1 MSKLAL
7 EIGCEEIPAKLILP
21 AIQFLKAGFCKILT
35 DSGIGFEEPKTI
47 ATARRIGLYFES
59 VESEGPSSEKQEKG
73 PPKNLC
79 FQNDQPTKALLGF
92 AQKVNIKPEDVQ
104 FVNIGGTEYAAA
116 SIKIEG
122 RKLPDIITNDLP
134 KIVISFPH
142 PHSMRWDETGVSWVR
157 PIRWIVALQDDT
169 VIPCK
174 IASTSSGRC
183 TKTPRSKK
191 TCDVEIKTASD
202 YLKTLGDIGVYGNLE
217 ERKEYIYSQAVSQA
231 HSKGLKAVKNDILLE
246 ELAGIV
252 EKPLVVTG
260 EFPQDYIDSTPDL
273 VLRSVLISDL
283 RFIPFEKDGKL
294 SNKFGLVV
302 NGTEDVVPMAMA
314 GELKVLMGRLS
325 DAKFFFAEDRKHSL
339 QDFASKLNGI
349 AFMKNLG
356 TLADKTDRML
366 KISQALDFGIDKTS
380 LSKAISLAK
389 ADLATSVVRE
399 HDDLQGQIGGLY
411 ASLDGVDS
419 KVSDAIAQQYKPA
432 GESDEIPSTMLGQA
446 VSLID
451 KADSFVNL
459 VSSGNI
465 PKSSADPLGVRR
477 FAFGLLRILIE
488 GEVNVD
494 LQKLLEVCESFAV
507 KRNPKA
513 VEESMDF
520 LKARLE
526 NLLKSKGYRYDAIRA
541 SLSRGM
547 SDLKVTLERIQAIQ
561 EKYSD
566 AKFAGIIATT
576 KRLNNILKDW
586 KTTEFDE
593 KLFVED
599 VEKRFAEFA
608 INIAEEIKSAKTSI
622 QELETISRLT
632 GPAEEYFGSIMVNAE
647 DEKIRTNRKNFLS
660 WLLAQI
666 RRVADFVEIA
676 I

>member
-1 MSKLAL
+1 MNKLTI
-7 EIGCEEIPAKLILP
+7 EIGCEEMPAKLILP
-21 AIQFLKAGFCKILT
+21 AIQHLKAGLCKALS
-35 DSGIGFEEPKTI
+35 DSGIKFEEPKTV
-47 ATARRIGLYFES
+47 ATARRLGLYFDL
-59 VESEGPSSEKQEKG
+59 VETVGPSSEKQEKG

-92 AQKVNIKPEDVQ
+92 AQKVNIKPEEVQ
-104 FVNIGGTEYAAA
+104 FANIGGTDYAAA
-116 SIKIEG
+116 TVKIEG
-122 RKLPDIITNDLP
+122 RKLSDIVAVDLP
-134 KIVISFPH
+134 KIILSFPH

-157 PIRWIVALQDDT
+157 PIRWIVALQDDK
-169 VIPCK
+169 ILPCQ
-174 IASTSSGRC
+174 IASTVSGKV

-191 TCDVEIKTASD
+191 TTDVEIKSAST
-202 YLKTLGDIGVYGNLE
+202 YLQTLKDIGVSGNYE
-217 ERKEYIYSQAVSQA
+217 ERKDFIFSQASSQA
-231 HSKGLKAVKNDILLE
+231 QSAGLKAVKIDSLLE

-252 EKPLVVTG
+252 ERPLVVTG
-260 EFPQDYIDSTPDL
+260 EFPQEYIDSTPDL

-283 RFIPFEKDGKL
+283 RFIPFEKDRKL
-294 SNKFGLVV
+294 SNKFGLVI
-302 NGTEDVVPMAMA
+302 NGTEDVAPLAMA

-339 QDFASKLNGI
+339 NDFAAKLSGI

-356 TLADKTDRML
+356 TLANKTDRMV
-366 KISQALDFGIDKTS
+366 KIAQSMDFGVDKTS
-380 LSKAISLAK
+380 LSKALSLAK

-411 ASLDGVDS
+411 ASLDGQS
-419 KVSDAIAQQYKPA
+419 EEVSNAVAQQYKPA
-432 GESDEIPSTMLGQA
+432 GESDEIPSAKLGQV

-451 KADSFVNL
+451 KADSFMNL

-477 FAFGLLRILIE
+477 FAFGLLRILLE
-488 GEVNVD
+488 GEVCVD
-494 LQKLLEVCESFAV
+494 LSKLLEVCESFAV

-513 VEESMDF
+513 VEEGLDF

-526 NLLKSKGYRYDAIRA
+526 NLLKSKGYRYDAVRA
-541 SLSRGM
+541 SLSRGLT
-547 SDLKVTLERIQAIQ
+547 DLKVTLERIQTIQ
-561 EKYSD
+561 ENYSD
-566 AKFAGIIATT
+566 AKFAGIVATT

-586 KTTEFDE
+586 KTCEFDE

-599 VEKRFAEFA
+599 VEKRFADFA
-608 INIAEEIKSAKTSI
+608 KNITEELKSAKTSLS
-622 QELETISRLT
+622 ELETISKLT
-632 GPAEEYFGSIMVNAE
+632 DPAEEYFNNIMVNAD

-666 RRVADFVEIA
+666 RGVADFVEIA

>member
-1 MSKLAL
+1 MNKLAI
-7 EIGCEEIPAKLILP
+7 EIGCEEMPAKLILP
-21 AIQFLKAGFCKILT
+21 AIQHLKTGLCKALS
-35 DSGIGFEEPKTI
+35 DCGIKFEEPKTI
-47 ATARRIGLYFES
+47 ATARRLGLYFDS
-59 VESEGPSSEKQEKG
+59 VETEGPSSEKQEKG

-92 AQKVNIKPEDVQ
+92 AQKVNIKPEEVQ
-104 FVNIGGTEYAAA
+104 FANIGGTDYASATV
-116 SIKIEG
+116 KIEG
-122 RKLPDIITNDLP
+122 RKLSDIVAVDLP
-134 KIVISFPH
+134 KIVLSFPH

-157 PIRWIVALQDDT
+157 PIRWIVALQDDK
-169 VIPCK
+169 ILPCQ
-174 IASTSSGRC
+174 IASTVSGNA

-191 TCDVEIKTASD
+191 TADIEIKSAST
-202 YLKTLGDIGVYGNLE
+202 YLQTLKDIGVSGNYE
-217 ERKEYIYSQAVSQA
+217 ERMGFIFDQATSQAQSA
-231 HSKGLKAVKNDILLE
+231 GLKAVKNDSLLE

-252 EKPLVVTG
+252 ERPLVITG
-260 EFPQDYIDSTPDL
+260 EFSQEYIDSTPDL
-273 VLRSVLISDL
+273 VLRSVLVSDL

-302 NGTEDVVPMAMA
+302 NGTEDVAPLAMA

-339 QDFASKLNGI
+339 NDFAAKLSGI

-356 TLADKTDRML
+356 TLANKTDRMV
-366 KISQALDFGIDKTS
+366 KIAQSLDFGVDKTS
-380 LSKAISLAK
+380 LSKALSLAK

-411 ASLDGVDS
+411 ASLDGQNAD
-419 KVSDAIAQQYKPA
+419 VSSAIAQQYKPA
-432 GESDEIPSTMLGQA
+432 GESDEIPSTRLGQA

-459 VSSGNI
+459 VSSGNL

-477 FAFGLLRILIE
+477 FAFGLLRILLE
-488 GEVNVD
+488 GEVSVD
-494 LQKLLEVCESFAV
+494 LSKLLEVCESFTV

-513 VEESMDF
+513 VEEGLDF

-526 NLLKSKGYRYDAIRA
+526 NLLKSKGYRYDAVRA
-541 SLSRGM
+541 SLSRGLT
-547 SDLKVTLERIQAIQ
+547 DLKVTLERVQAIQ

-566 AKFAGIIATT
+566 AKFAGIVATT

-586 KTTEFDE
+586 KTCEFDD

-599 VEKRFAEFA
+599 VEKRFADFA
-608 INIAEEIKSAKTSI
+608 KNISEELKSTKTSLS
-622 QELETISRLT
+622 ELETISKLT
-632 GPAEEYFGSIMVNAE
+632 DPAEEYFNNIMVNAD

-660 WLLAQI
+660 WLLTQI
-666 RRVADFVEIA
+666 RGVADFVEIA

>member
-1 MSKLAL
+1 MSKFTI
-7 EIGCEEIPAKLILP
+7 EIGCEEMPAKLILP
-21 AIQFLKAGFCKILT
+21 AIQHLKAGFCKVLT
-35 DSGIGFEEPKTI
+35 DSGIKFVEPETI
-47 ATARRIGLYFES
+47 ATARRIGLYFDS

-92 AQKVNIKPEDVQ
+92 AQKVNVKPEEVQ
-104 FVNIGGTEYAAA
+104 FSNIGGTEYALATV
-116 SIKIEG
+116 KIEG
-122 RKLPDIITNDLP
+122 KKLADLVANDLP
-134 KIVISFPH
+134 KIVLSFPH
-142 PHSMRWDETGVSWVR
+142 PHSMRWDESGVSWVR
-157 PIRWIVALQDDT
+157 PIRWLIALHDDK
-169 VIPCK
+169 VLPCQ
-174 IASTSSGRC
+174 IASTKSGNI

-191 TCDVEIKTASD
+191 TTDIEIKSAST
-202 YLKTLGDIGVYGNLE
+202 YLQTLKDIGISGNYQQ
-217 ERKEYIYSQAVSQA
+217 RMDFIFNQAASQAQA
-231 HSKGLKAVKNDILLE
+231 KGLKAVKNESLLE

-252 EKPLVVTG
+252 ERPLVVTG
-260 EFPQDYIDSTPDL
+260 EFPQEYIDSTPDL

-294 SNKFGLVV
+294 SNSFGLVV
-302 NGTEDVVPMAMA
+302 NGTEDVAPLAMA

-339 QDFASKLNGI
+339 NDFAAKLSGI

-356 TLADKTDRML
+356 TLADKTDRMV
-366 KISQALDFGIDKTS
+366 KIAQTIDFGVDKTS
-380 LSKAISLAK
+380 LEKALSLAK

-411 ASLDGVDS
+411 ASLDGATQD
-419 KVSDAIAQQYKPA
+419 VSNAIMQQYKPV
-432 GESDEIPSTMLGQA
+432 GESDEIPSTKLGQA

-477 FAFGLLRILIE
+477 FAFGLLRILLE
-488 GEVNVD
+488 GEINVD

-513 VEESMDF
+513 VEEALDF

-526 NLLKSKGYRYDAIRA
+526 NLLKSKGYRYDAVRA
-541 SLSRGM
+541 SLSRGL
-547 SDLKVTLERIQAIQ
+547 SDLKITLERIQAIQ

-566 AKFAGIIATT
+566 VKFAGIVATA

-586 KTTEFDE
+586 KTSEFDE
-593 KLFVED
+593 SLFVED
-599 VEKRFAEFA
+599 VELRFAQFA
-608 INIAEEIKSAKTSI
+608 KNIAQEIKSAKTSI
-622 QELETISRLT
+622 QELETISKLT
-632 GPAEEYFGSIMVNAE
+632 DPAEEYFGNIMVNAE
-647 DEKIRTNRKNFLS
+647 DEKIKTNRKNFLS

-666 RRVADFVEIA
+666 RAVADFVEIA

>member
-1 MSKLAL
+1 MNKLAI
-7 EIGCEEIPAKLILP
+7 EIGCEEMPAKLILP
-21 AIQFLKAGFCKILT
+21 AIQHLKAGLCKALS
-35 DSGIGFEEPKTI
+35 DSGIKFEEPKTV
-47 ATARRIGLYFES
+47 ATARRLGLYFDS
-59 VESEGPSSEKQEKG
+59 VETEGPSSEKQEKG

-92 AQKVNIKPEDVQ
+92 AQKVNIKPEEVQ
-104 FVNIGGTEYAAA
+104 FANIGGTDYAAA
-116 SIKIEG
+116 TVKIEG
-122 RKLPDIITNDLP
+122 RKLSDIVAVDLP
-134 KIVISFPH
+134 KIVLSFPH

-157 PIRWIVALQDDT
+157 PIRWMVALQDDK
-169 VIPCK
+169 ILPCQ
-174 IASTSSGRC
+174 IASTISGNV

-191 TCDVEIKTASD
+191 TTDVEIKSASA
-202 YLKTLGDIGVYGNLE
+202 YLQTLKDIGVSGNYE
-217 ERKEYIYSQAVSQA
+217 ERMDFIFSQASSQA
-231 HSKGLKAVKNDILLE
+231 ESNGLKAVKIDSLLE

-252 EKPLVVTG
+252 ERPLVVTG
-260 EFPQDYIDSTPDL
+260 EFPQEYIDSTPDL
-273 VLRSVLISDL
+273 VLRSVLVSDL
-283 RFIPFEKDGKL
+283 RFVPFEKDGKL

-302 NGTEDVVPMAMA
+302 NGTEDVAPLAMA

-339 QDFASKLNGI
+339 NDFAAKLSGI

-356 TLADKTDRML
+356 TLANKTDRMV
-366 KISQALDFGIDKTS
+366 KIAQSMDFGVDKTS
-380 LSKAISLAK
+380 LSKALSLAK

-411 ASLDGVDS
+411 ASLDGLNAD
-419 KVSDAIAQQYKPA
+419 VSSAIAQQYKPA
-432 GESDEIPSTMLGQA
+432 GESDEIPSSKLGQA

-451 KADSFVNL
+451 KADSFMNL

-477 FAFGLLRILIE
+477 FAFGLLRILLE
-488 GEVNVD
+488 GEVCVD
-494 LQKLLEVCESFAV
+494 LSKLLEVCESIAV

-513 VEESMDF
+513 VEEGLDF

-526 NLLKSKGYRYDAIRA
+526 NLLKSKGYRYDAVRA
-541 SLSRGM
+541 SLSRGLT
-547 SDLKVTLERIQAIQ
+547 DLKVTLERIQAIQ

-566 AKFAGIIATT
+566 AKFAGIVATT

-586 KTTEFDE
+586 KTCEFDE

-599 VEKRFAEFA
+599 VEKRFADFA
-608 INIAEEIKSAKTSI
+608 KNISEELKSAKTSLS
-622 QELETISRLT
+622 ELETISKLT
-632 GPAEEYFGSIMVNAE
+632 DPAEEYFNNIMVNVD

-660 WLLAQI
+660 WLLTQI
-666 RRVADFVEIA
+666 RGVADFVEIA

>member
-1 MSKLAL
+1 MNKLAI
-7 EIGCEEIPAKLILP
+7 EIGCEEMPARLISP
-21 AIQFLKAGFCKILT
+21 AIQHLKTGFCKVLN
-35 DSGIGFEEPKTI
+35 DFGIRFEEPKTI
-47 ATARRIGLYFES
+47 ATARRLGLYFDS

-73 PPKNLC
+73 PPINLC
-79 FQNDQPTKALLGF
+79 FQNEQPTKALLGF
-92 AQKVNIKPEDVQ
+92 AQKVNIKPEEVM
-104 FVNIGGTEYAAA
+104 FANIGGTEYASATV
-116 SIKIEG
+116 KIVG
-122 RKLPDIITNDLP
+122 KKLTDVVESDLP
-134 KIVISFPH
+134 KIVLSFPH

-157 PIRWIVALQDDT
+157 PIRWIVAMQDDK
-169 VIPCK
+169 VIPCQ
-174 IASTSSGRC
+174 IASTKSGNV

-191 TCDVEIKTASD
+191 TTDVVIKTASE
-202 YLKTLGDIGVYGNLE
+202 YLQTLKDIGITGNYE
-217 ERKEYIYSQAVSQA
+217 ERMEFIFNQATIQA
-231 HSKGLKAVKNDILLE
+231 QSIGLSAVKNDNLLE

-252 EKPLVVTG
+252 EKPFVVTG
-260 EFPQDYIDSTPDL
+260 EFPQEYIDSTPDL

-283 RFIPFEKDGKL
+283 RFIPFEKEGNL
-294 SNKFGLVV
+294 SNRFGLVV
-302 NGTEDVVPMAMA
+302 NGTEDVAPLAMA

-339 QDFASKLNGI
+339 NDFAAKLSGI

-356 TLADKTDRML
+356 TLANKTERMI
-366 KISQALDFGIDKTS
+366 KIAQTLEFGVDKTS
-380 LSKAISLAK
+380 LVKALSLAK

-411 ASLDGVDS
+411 ASLDGAD
-419 KVSDAIAQQYKPA
+419 KDVSLAIAQQYKPA
-432 GESDEIPSTMLGQA
+432 GESDEIPSTKLGQV

-477 FAFGLLRILIE
+477 FAFGLLRILLE
-488 GEVNVD
+488 GEINVD

-513 VEESMDF
+513 VEEAMDF

-526 NLLKSKGYRYDAIRA
+526 NLLKSKGYRYDAVRA
-541 SLSRGM
+541 SLSRGL
-547 SDLKVTLERIQAIQ
+547 SDLKTTLERIQAIQ

-566 AKFAGIIATT
+566 AKFAGIVATT

-586 KTTEFDE
+586 KTSEFDE
-593 KLFVED
+593 SLFVED
-599 VEKRFAEFA
+599 VEKRFAQFA
-608 INIAEEIKSAKTSI
+608 KNITQEIKSSKTSI
-622 QELETISRLT
+622 QELETISKLT
-632 GPAEEYFGSIMVNAE
+632 DPAEEYFGNIMVNAD

-666 RRVADFVEIA
+666 RAVADFVEIA